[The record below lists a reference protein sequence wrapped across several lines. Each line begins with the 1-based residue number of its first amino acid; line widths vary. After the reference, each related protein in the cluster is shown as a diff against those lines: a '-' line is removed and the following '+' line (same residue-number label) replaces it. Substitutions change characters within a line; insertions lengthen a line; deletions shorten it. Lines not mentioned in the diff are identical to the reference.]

1 MKNQF
6 HSPSLGKMNLTRVV
20 QEILAFME
28 LEQKE
33 KYDIVV
39 GTDSEGNGKVDFVT
53 AIVVHRIGRG
63 GRYFWKR
70 EFKNG
75 INHLRPKIY
84 QETTFSLETAQELL
98 SRLKKHWENGNGN
111 GNPSNYNLEIHV
123 DIGENG
129 KTRDMIKEVVGMVR
143 GNGFNVKTK
152 PESYGASNVADKHV

>member
-1 MKNQF
+1 MRQSF
-6 HSPSLGKMNLTRVV
+6 HNPTLGKMNLTRVV

-28 LEQKE
+28 IDQKRR
-33 KYDIVV
+33 YDIIV

-53 AIVVHRIGRG
+53 AIVIHRIGRG

-84 QETTFSLETAQELL
+84 QETNFSLETAQELL
-98 SRLKKHWENGNGN
+98 AGLKKHWQKIE
-111 GNPSNYNLEIHV
+111 PQNYNFEIHV
-123 DIGENG
+123 DVGENG

-152 PESYGASNVADKHV
+152 PESYGASTVADKHI